1 MTNSLLGNDQVVV
14 VDVDEGVPE
23 GSDMSEAH
31 QNGFLVKN

>member
-23 GSDMSEAH
+23 GSDMSGTHLNE
-31 QNGFLVKN
+31 FLVKN